1 MVDVELLLSDN
12 GGVRIYPTEWHNTIY
27 FGYQKNANIYR
38 LHIVRSKVWQNLT
51 VRAFFH
57 TANKQDPPA
66 QLFVGD
72 YVNVPAL
79 ITATTVGGVITI
91 EGTDGMKALTTADIP
106 YVVSENSGVEDG
118 TTPEPASPAWVQL
131 VAEINAEAE
140 AAKAAAKIAN
150 ESAIKAQSALND
162 LLQGIRDGDFIG
174 PPGPQGEV
182 GPAGPEGP
190 KGEQG
195 NQGPGGPVGPQGP
208 QGEVGPA
215 GPQGPQGAQGPQG
228 EKGDTGPQGPK
239 GDTGPAVALDTT
251 LTHEGEAADAKA
263 TGDAISAVKVRQNIL
278 IGSETGNP
286 IAVDDAFS
294 APLCSL
300 TVYGR
305 STQDGTPT
313 PDAPV
318 PIVSA
323 GNGGTI
329 AVTLSD
335 GKGKTQTLTLSTTN
349 GLPGIPVNFDGN
361 WVDKNRQQWVSDV
374 VDLAAGTKTQFDA
387 FQIITGDSTISAIDS
402 SLSQTTL
409 FIVPLGALGKDSRYN
424 SRCSHAAF
432 KVIWSLDEV
441 GFYVDCQNVIFRFPK
456 SVIGET
462 ADSIKSWLTEQSE
475 KGTPLKILYQLTTP
489 ITTPLTADEIAA
501 YKALTAYG
509 PDTVVQAGDGAGI
522 KLDYQRDVNLVVK
535 RIEDAVASMTT
546 T

>member
-174 PPGPQGEV
+174 LPGQAGPQGPQGVQGPAGPQGPQGEVGPVGPQGPRGAQGVNGPQGIQGPKGDPGPKGDVGPQGPV

-195 NQGPGGPVGPQGP
+195 NQGPRGLQGETGPVGPKGEQGVQGP
-208 QGEVGPA
+208 VGPEGPRGAQGAQGPA
-215 GPQGPQGAQGPQG
+215 GPQGPRGDVGPQG
-228 EKGDTGPQGPK
+228 MLGFLQST
-239 GDTGPAVALDTT
+239 
-251 LTHEGEAADAKA
+251 
-263 TGDAISAVKVRQNIL
+263 
-278 IGSETGNP
+278 SETDLNN
-286 IAVDDAFS
+286 IK
-294 APLCSL
+294 
-300 TVYGR
+300 
-305 STQDGTPT
+305 TP
-313 PDAPV
+313 
-318 PIVSA
+318 
-323 GNGGTI
+323 
-329 AVTLSD
+329 
-335 GKGKTQTLTLSTTN
+335 
-349 GLPGIPVNFDGN
+349 
-361 WVDKNRQQWVSDV
+361 
-374 VDLAAGTKTQFDA
+374 
-387 FQIITGDSTISAIDS
+387 
-402 SLSQTTL
+402 
-409 FIVPLGALGKDSRYN
+409 
-424 SRCSHAAF
+424 
-432 KVIWSLDEV
+432 
-441 GFYVDCQNVIFRFPK
+441 GFYVQSYPGTSNTPFSSGDHYWNMMVVTVTGRWVWQLIFPTESSNVIYVREFTNTR
-456 SVIGET
+456 
-462 ADSIKSWLTEQSE
+462 W
-475 KGTPLKILYQLTTP
+475 
-489 ITTPLTADEIAA
+489 
-501 YKALTAYG
+501 
-509 PDTVVQAGDGAGI
+509 GDWRHINTSA
-522 KLDYQRDVNLVVK
+522 
-535 RIEDAVASMTT
+535 
-546 T
+546 

>member
-162 LLQGIRDGDFIG
+162 LLLGIRDGDFIG
-174 PPGPQGEV
+174 LPGPAGPQGPQGVQGPAGPAGPQGEV
-182 GPAGPEGP
+182 GPAGPQGPRGAQGVNGPQGIQGPKGDPGPKGDVGPQGEVGPVGPRGLQGETGPAGPEGP

-195 NQGPGGPVGPQGP
+195 NQGPAGPAGPQGEVGPAGP

-215 GPQGPQGAQGPQG
+215 GPQGPV
-228 EKGDTGPQGPK
+228 GPK
-239 GDTGPAVALDTT
+239 GDVGPQGMLGFLQST
-251 LTHEGEAADAKA
+251 
-263 TGDAISAVKVRQNIL
+263 
-278 IGSETGNP
+278 SETNLNN
-286 IAVDDAFS
+286 IK
-294 APLCSL
+294 
-300 TVYGR
+300 
-305 STQDGTPT
+305 TP
-313 PDAPV
+313 
-318 PIVSA
+318 
-323 GNGGTI
+323 
-329 AVTLSD
+329 
-335 GKGKTQTLTLSTTN
+335 
-349 GLPGIPVNFDGN
+349 
-361 WVDKNRQQWVSDV
+361 
-374 VDLAAGTKTQFDA
+374 
-387 FQIITGDSTISAIDS
+387 
-402 SLSQTTL
+402 
-409 FIVPLGALGKDSRYN
+409 
-424 SRCSHAAF
+424 
-432 KVIWSLDEV
+432 
-441 GFYVDCQNVIFRFPK
+441 GFYQQSYPGTSNTPFSSGHHYWNMMVVTVTGHWVWQLIFPTESSNVIYVREFTNTR
-456 SVIGET
+456 
-462 ADSIKSWLTEQSE
+462 W
-475 KGTPLKILYQLTTP
+475 
-489 ITTPLTADEIAA
+489 
-501 YKALTAYG
+501 
-509 PDTVVQAGDGAGI
+509 GAWRHI
-522 KLDYQRDVNLVVK
+522 NTS
-535 RIEDAVASMTT
+535 A
-546 T
+546 

>member
-174 PPGPQGEV
+174 LPGPAGPQGPQGVQGPAGPQGPQGEV
-182 GPAGPEGP
+182 GPVGPQGPRGTQGVNGPQGIQGPKGDPGPKGDVGPQGEVGPVGPRGLQGETGPQGPQGIQGPAGPVGPVGPKGAQGPAGPEGP

-195 NQGPGGPVGPQGP
+195 NQGPV
-208 QGEVGPA
+208 
-215 GPQGPQGAQGPQG
+215 
-228 EKGDTGPQGPK
+228 GPQGPK
-239 GDTGPAVALDTT
+239 GDVGPQGMLGFLQST
-251 LTHEGEAADAKA
+251 
-263 TGDAISAVKVRQNIL
+263 
-278 IGSETGNP
+278 SETDLNN
-286 IAVDDAFS
+286 IK
-294 APLCSL
+294 
-300 TVYGR
+300 
-305 STQDGTPT
+305 TP
-313 PDAPV
+313 
-318 PIVSA
+318 
-323 GNGGTI
+323 
-329 AVTLSD
+329 
-335 GKGKTQTLTLSTTN
+335 
-349 GLPGIPVNFDGN
+349 
-361 WVDKNRQQWVSDV
+361 
-374 VDLAAGTKTQFDA
+374 
-387 FQIITGDSTISAIDS
+387 
-402 SLSQTTL
+402 
-409 FIVPLGALGKDSRYN
+409 
-424 SRCSHAAF
+424 
-432 KVIWSLDEV
+432 
-441 GFYVDCQNVIFRFPK
+441 GFYQQSYPGTSNTPFSSGYHYWNMMVVTVTGSWVWQLIFPTETSEVIYVREFTHAR
-456 SVIGET
+456 
-462 ADSIKSWLTEQSE
+462 W
-475 KGTPLKILYQLTTP
+475 
-489 ITTPLTADEIAA
+489 
-501 YKALTAYG
+501 
-509 PDTVVQAGDGAGI
+509 GAWRHI
-522 KLDYQRDVNLVVK
+522 NTS
-535 RIEDAVASMTT
+535 A
-546 T
+546 

>member
-174 PPGPQGEV
+174 LPGPAGPQGPQGVQGPAGPQGPQGEV
-182 GPAGPEGP
+182 GPQGPQGPRGTQGVNGPQGIQGPKGDFGPKGDVGPQGEVGPVGPRGLQGETGPQGPQGIQGPVGPVGPAGPTGPKGEQGPAGPEGP

-195 NQGPGGPVGPQGP
+195 NQGPVGPQGPRGVQGVQGPQGP
-208 QGEVGPA
+208 QGPVGPSFYSDCYLFTATDTNPA
-215 GPQGPQGAQGPQG
+215 GHIGG
-228 EKGDTGPQGPK
+228 TW
-239 GDTGPAVALDTT
+239 
-251 LTHEGEAADAKA
+251 
-263 TGDAISAVKVRQNIL
+263 QNDGNIIIL
-278 IGSETGNP
+278 
-286 IAVDDAFS
+286 
-294 APLCSL
+294 
-300 TVYGR
+300 
-305 STQDGTPT
+305 TQDGTLR
-313 PDAPV
+313 A
-318 PIVSA
+318 
-323 GNGGTI
+323 I
-329 AVTLSD
+329 AW
-335 GKGKTQTLTLSTTN
+335 KKT
-349 GLPGIPVNFDGN
+349 
-361 WVDKNRQQWVSDV
+361 R
-374 VDLAAGTKTQFDA
+374 
-387 FQIITGDSTISAIDS
+387 
-402 SLSQTTL
+402 
-409 FIVPLGALGKDSRYN
+409 
-424 SRCSHAAF
+424 
-432 KVIWSLDEV
+432 
-441 GFYVDCQNVIFRFPK
+441 
-456 SVIGET
+456 
-462 ADSIKSWLTEQSE
+462 
-475 KGTPLKILYQLTTP
+475 
-489 ITTPLTADEIAA
+489 
-501 YKALTAYG
+501 
-509 PDTVVQAGDGAGI
+509 
-522 KLDYQRDVNLVVK
+522 
-535 RIEDAVASMTT
+535 
-546 T
+546 